1 MPELDSATIALLA
14 SVLSALTQLVKG
26 VLLSEEA
33 KRYLPLGVVFV
44 STLVGLLLAFYL
56 GRDPVVGVFEGV
68 ISGLSALGL
77 YASGKSIVP
86 AAINSGGWLKRKS

>member
-1 MPELDSATIALLA
+1 MPELDSATIALLG

-33 KRYLPLGVVFV
+33 KRYLPLGVVFF

-77 YASGKSIVP
+77 YATGKSVAP
-86 AAINSGGWLKRKS
+86 AAINSAGWVKRKP

>member
-1 MPELDSATIALLA
+1 MPDLDSATIALLA
-14 SVLSALTQLVKG
+14 SVMSALTQLVKG

-56 GRDPVVGVFEGV
+56 GRDPVVGTFEGV

-77 YASGKSIVP
+77 YASGKSVAP
-86 AAINSGGWLKRKS
+86 NAINTGGWLKRK

>member
-14 SVLSALTQLVKG
+14 SVMSALTQLVKG

-33 KRYLPLGVVFV
+33 KRYLPLGVVFF

-56 GRDPVVGVFEGV
+56 GRDPVVGTLEGV

-77 YASGKSIVP
+77 YASGKSVVP
-86 AAINSGGWLKRKS
+86 NAINTDGWLKRKS